1 MFRSQVEVTQGSKAL
16 VGRRV
21 AAPGDLS
28 TFPPYTCYYSG
39 MQGRRRGSGYSGLTI
54 HQGKE
59 ERESVRRHWRQRDHG
74 MIDISG
80 ISSVNHNSRVG
91 IAAILNTQWA
101 SRAEGRRRGG
111 GIRSMTRSTRK
122 WESREPVG
130 PETRWHK
137 SVPSVPRLRWPR
149 DLQANL

>member
-74 MIDISG
+74 MIYISG

-101 SRAEGRRRGG
+101 SRGEARGG
-111 GIRSMTRSTRK
+111 RYKEYDKEYKEM
-122 WESREPVG
+122 REQRACRTWDSLAQISAVG
-130 PETRWHK
+130 PSASLTARPA
-137 SVPSVPRLRWPR
+137 S
-149 DLQANL
+149 